1 MNFAKMDLG
10 YILGHILGHIL
21 PNAFGRPARY
31 VFTFLL
37 QNCIGFVKL
46 LFLNY
51 FRLADYL
58 PNPKP
63 ENNGSLS
70 LHQGCQIF
78 LGTTYQNCQNI
89 PNYLKRYQNC
99 KKYSKLSQKIP
110 NGHKEYQIISKDT

>member
-51 FRLADYL
+51 FRLARFFL
-58 PNPKP
+58 VQHTKIVKIF
-63 ENNGSLS
+63 
-70 LHQGCQIF
+70 QIISKD
-78 LGTTYQNCQNI
+78 TKIVKNI
-89 PNYLKRYQNC
+89 PNYLKRYQMAIKNI
-99 KKYSKLSQKIP
+99 KLSQKIP
-110 NGHKEYQIISKDT
+110 NGHKVYQIISKDTKWP